1 MRISDEQTLN
11 VLTVCQDDPVWFVVN
26 VLGNHPWEKQVE
38 ILQAVHD
45 NKEVAVASCH
55 AAGKSWIS
63 ARSVLSF
70 SYCHELSR
78 VVTTAP
84 TFDQVR
90 DILWQEIRQAYGS
103 SIFPLG
109 GKMLETRL
117 DLGPNWF
124 ATGRSTNDANRFQ
137 GAHSSKG
144 SILVVADEAAGI
156 DPDIWIG
163 IDGILT
169 SQDSHL
175 LAIGNPTEPSGEFYE
190 MFRRP
195 GVVKIHISAFDTPNF
210 TAFGITLDDIR
221 DGSWSEKITG
231 PLPAPYL
238 ITPEWVADKY
248 RKWGEDSPLWISR
261 VLGEFPDVSND
272 TLIRLSWIEAAQ
284 RRQLPAGDPCVL
296 GVDVAR
302 QGSDETVI
310 VSRKGSVAR
319 VYRVTQQED
328 TMQTTGRVVA
338 ALNDTGSIRA
348 KVDAVGIGAGVFDR
362 LKEMGKPVEEMQS
375 GQAAQDS
382 ERFLNSRAE
391 WWWGLRERFES
402 GDIDLDET
410 DEELAAQ
417 LANIKYKFT
426 SRGQIQIESKDELKK
441 RGMSSPDRGDAL
453 MLAFA
458 DIKRPEY
465 SFSYSGGGVV
475 SSGPGF

>member
-1 MRISDEQTLN
+1 MT
-11 VLTVCQDDPVWFVVN
+11 LTVCQNDPVWFVEN
-26 VLGNHPWEKQVE
+26 VLGNHPWEKQIE
-38 ILQAVHD
+38 ILRAVHN

-63 ARSVLSF
+63 ARAVLSF
-70 SYCHELSR
+70 SYCNELSR
-78 VVTTAP
+78 CVTTAP

-90 DILWQEIRQAYGS
+90 DILWQEIRQAHAS
-103 SIFPLG
+103 SLYPLG
-109 GKMLETRL
+109 GKLLETRL

-144 SILVVADEAAGI
+144 SILVIADEAAGI
-156 DPDIWIG
+156 ESEIWVG

-169 SQDSHL
+169 SQNSHL
-175 LAIGNPTEPSGEFYE
+175 LAIGNPTEPTGEFYE

-221 DGSWSEKITG
+221 NNTWKEKITK

-284 RRQLPAGDPCVL
+284 RRELQPGDPQVL

-302 QGSDETVI
+302 FGSDETVI
-310 VSRKGSVAR
+310 VHRCGPVAR
-319 VYRVTQQED
+319 IITTTHQED
-328 TMQTTGRVVA
+328 TMETTGRVVM
-338 ALNDTGSIRA
+338 ALNNTKAISARI
-348 KVDAVGIGAGVFDR
+348 DAVGIGAGVFDR
-362 LKEMGKPVEEMQS
+362 LNEMGKPADEMQS
-375 GQAAQDS
+375 GQSAQDP

-402 GDIDLDET
+402 GDIDIDNDE
-410 DEELAAQ
+410 DLAAQ
-417 LANIKYKFT
+417 LATLKYKPT
-426 SRGQIQIESKDELKK
+426 SRGQIQVESKEDMK
-441 RGMSSPDRGDAL
+441 RRGLASPDRADAL

-458 DIKRPEY
+458 ALPKRPNY
-465 SFSYSGGGVV
+465 SFAYNGPVV
-475 SSGPGF
+475 SSGTKF

>member
-1 MRISDEQTLN
+1 LRISVDQAAATLE
-11 VLTVCQDDPVWFVVN
+11 TCKTDPVWFVEN
-26 VLGNHPWEKQVE
+26 VLGSRPWEKQVE
-38 ILQAVHD
+38 ILRAVHS

-63 ARSVLSF
+63 ARAVLSF
-70 SYCHELSR
+70 SFCNELSR
-78 VVTTAP
+78 IVTTAP

-90 DILWQEIRQAYGS
+90 DILWQEIRLAYVS
-103 SIFPLG
+103 SLYPLG
-109 GKMLETRL
+109 GKLLETRL

-156 DPDIWIG
+156 DEDIWVG

-169 SQDSHL
+169 SEDSHL
-175 LAIGNPTEPSGEFYE
+175 LAIGNPTEPTGEFYE

-195 GVVKIHISAFDTPNF
+195 SVVKIHISAFDTPNF
-210 TAFGITLDDIR
+210 TAFGVTLDDIR
-221 DGSWSEKITG
+221 DGSWQRKITG

-284 RRQLPAGDPCVL
+284 RRQLVPAGPRVL

-310 VSRKGSVAR
+310 VDRNGPVAR
-319 VYRVTQQED
+319 IYKVTMQED

-338 ALNDTGSIRA
+338 ALLDTGAVRA
-348 KVDAVGIGAGVFDR
+348 KVDAVGIGAGVVDR

-391 WWWGLRERFES
+391 WWWGLRSRFES
-402 GDIDLDET
+402 GDIDIDD

-426 SRGQIQIESKDELKK
+426 SRGQIQIESKDEMKK
-441 RGMSSPDRGDAL
+441 RGLSSPDRGDAL

-458 DIKRPEY
+458 DVKRPEY
-465 SFSYSGGGVV
+465 SYSYSGGGSV